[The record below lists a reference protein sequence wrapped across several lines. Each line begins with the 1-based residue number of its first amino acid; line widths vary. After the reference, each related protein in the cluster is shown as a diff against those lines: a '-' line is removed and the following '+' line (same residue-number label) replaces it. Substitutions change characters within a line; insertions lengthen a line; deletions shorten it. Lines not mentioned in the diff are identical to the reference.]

1 MHGVDNLITR
11 ISDESDNGFVFA
23 NLVDFDMLWGHRN
36 DVEGYARGLEA
47 VDGRM
52 PELLAAMREGDLLII
67 TADHG
72 CDPTTDSTDHSR
84 EYTPLI
90 AYIKGVDVGVGL
102 GIRETFS
109 DIGETVL
116 DFYGLAGA
124 CGRGTS
130 FLDAVR
136 EASR

>member
-1 MHGVDNLITR
+1 MR
-11 ISDESDNGFVFA
+11 DELDRQLEGLLGQVVEMGRRA
-23 NLVDFDMLWGHRN
+23 DEML
-36 DVEGYARGLEA
+36 
-47 VDGRM
+47 GRA
-52 PELLAAMREGDLLII
+52 LQAMQEGDLLII

-90 AYIKGVDVGVGL
+90 AYVKGVDVGVSL

-130 FLDAVR
+130 FLGAVR
-136 EASR
+136 EGSR